1 MVNILKIL
9 RGLVKT
15 LALVISLAF
24 IINGLTGITTVIDLV
39 DNNGVSVQDI
49 NPGDFTIK
57 YDNLSISIGITINNT
72 GIYDMESVKMSMKCE
87 LKSNVSENWHEVI
100 DTSSSVSGVTI
111 GPSEVVDIDI
121 NADLIDFSSTPEEIA
136 ASLGI
141 TDPNWDLADL
151 LNTSFEIRVYLEFT
165 IAYAF
170 GQYDITVAMDLTTA
184 DLEIGF

>member
-1 MVNILKIL
+1 MVNILKII

-24 IINGLTGITTVIDLV
+24 IINGLTGITTVINLV

-57 YDNLSISIGITINNT
+57 YDDLHIEIGITINNS
-72 GIYDMESVKMSMKCE
+72 GIYDMESVKMSMICE
-87 LKSNVSENWHEVI
+87 LKSNISTDWHEVI
-100 DTSSSVSGVTI
+100 NTASSDLGVTI
-111 GPSEVVDIDI
+111 APAEVKNIDI
-121 NADLIDFSSTPEEIA
+121 AADLIDFSSSPAEIA

-141 TDPNWDLADL
+141 TDPSWDLADL
-151 LNTSFEIRVYLEFT
+151 LTTSFEIRVYLEFT

>member
-1 MVNILKIL
+1 MANILKII

-15 LALVISLAF
+15 IALVISLAF
-24 IINGLTGITTVIDLV
+24 IVNGLTGITTVVNLV

-49 NPGDFTIK
+49 NPGDFTLK
-57 YDNLSISIGITINNT
+57 YNNLSIDIGITINNS
-72 GIYDMESVKMSMKCE
+72 GIYDMESVKMSMVCE
-87 LKSNVSENWHEVI
+87 LKSNISTEWHEVI
-100 DTSSSVSGVTI
+100 DTASSDLGVTI
-111 GPSEVVDIDI
+111 EPGEVIDIDI
-121 NADLIDFSSTPEEIA
+121 AAEMVDFSQQPGEIA

-141 TDPNWDLADL
+141 TDPSWDLADL
-151 LNTSFEIRVYLEFT
+151 LNTAFEIRVYLEFT